1 VNERRLRVV
10 VVDDDAEQIELL
22 ERLLATEGI
31 DVTGI
36 SSPIGA
42 SNVVRKFEPDVV
54 LIDVN
59 IPSLSGDRLLSLLRR
74 NAPEQTRLVLFSAC
88 DESRLRSLALE
99 ANADGWMPKSGSVE
113 QLARRLRAIAARP
126 AAGAPETPAKGLK
139 GRAT

>member
-1 VNERRLRVV
+1 MTERRMRIV

-31 DVTGI
+31 DVTGV

-59 IPSLSGDRLLSLLRR
+59 IPSLSGDRLLSLIRR
-74 NAPEQTRLVLFSAC
+74 NAPPQTRLVLYSAC
-88 DESRLRSLALE
+88 DESRLRSLALA
-99 ANADGWMPKSGSVE
+99 ANADGWMPKSGSVD
-113 QLARRLRAIAARP
+113 QLARKLRGFAARP
-126 AAGAPETPAKGLK
+126 AGVETTSRIVK